1 MVIYTYDTIAHTF
14 NENAITYSSKRS
26 FAQLFSH
33 LYKKRN
39 VKALNT
45 TVIKI
50 DLIAVLTIIFSIDII
65 ESLIYKEIMMD
76 CAILFHPI

>member
-1 MVIYTYDTIAHTF
+1 MVICTYDTIANTF
-14 NENAITYSSKRS
+14 NADAIAYSSKRS

-50 DLIAVLTIIFSIDII
+50 DLIAVLTFIFSIGII
-65 ESLIYKEIMMD
+65 ESVIFIKKS
-76 CAILFHPI
+76 